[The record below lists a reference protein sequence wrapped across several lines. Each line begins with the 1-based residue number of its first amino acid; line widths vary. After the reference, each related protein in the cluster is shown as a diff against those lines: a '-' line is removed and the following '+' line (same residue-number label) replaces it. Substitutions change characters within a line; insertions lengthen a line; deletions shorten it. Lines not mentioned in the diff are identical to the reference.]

1 MAKKTALYDEHVRL
15 GGKIVEFAGWL
26 LPVNYENGILYEHAA
41 VRTRAGLFDVSHMG
55 EIIFEGKNATE
66 VLQKLV
72 TNSVADMYEGQCR
85 YALMLYPD
93 GGIVDDLIIYK
104 FNSEKYLLVVNAA
117 NTDKDYEWIK
127 EHTIKG
133 IAKNVSEHISQIA
146 LQGPLSEKIISKLTD
161 IDKLPKKRYNF
172 VKDVTV
178 AGAKCLVSTT
188 GYTGEAGYEIYLKNE
203 DAVKVY
209 RALSDAGKEYGI
221 TPVGL
226 GARDTLRFEC
236 AMTLYGHELTKDFKA
251 NEVGVDFAVKQGLG
265 FIGENALS
273 GEIEYCRIGL
283 KINDRGIAREHAD
296 VFDKNGEKIGFTTSG
311 GFCPTLN
318 GAYAMARVKK
328 EKAYINEMFVSVR
341 GKPLS
346 ASVVALPFYKA
357 APKN

>member
-15 GGKIVEFAGWL
+15 GGKMVEFAGWL

-41 VRTRAGLFDVSHMG
+41 VRNRVGLFDVSHMG
-55 EIIFEGKNATE
+55 EIMFEGKNATE

-72 TNSVADMYEGQCR
+72 TNSVADMREGQCR

-127 EHTIKG
+127 EHTPEG
-133 IAKNVSEHISQIA
+133 IAKNISEHISQIA
-146 LQGPLSEKIISKLTD
+146 LQGPLSESVISKVTD
-161 IDKLPKKRYNF
+161 IDKLPKKRYDF
-172 VKDVTV
+172 ADDVTV

-209 RALSDAGKEYGI
+209 RALLKAGEEYGI
-221 TPVGL
+221 TPAGL

-236 AMTLYGHELTKDFKA
+236 AMTLYGHELTKDYKA
-251 NEVGVDFAVKQGLG
+251 HEVGVDFALKPGLG
-265 FIGENALS
+265 FIGESAILS
-273 GEIEYCRIGL
+273 EPEYCRIGL
-283 KINDRGIAREHAD
+283 RINDRGIAREHAD
-296 VFDKNGEKIGFTTSG
+296 VFNKSGEKIGVTTSG

-318 GAYAMARVKK
+318 GAYAMARVRQ
-328 EKAYINEMFVSVR
+328 EKADVREAFVSVR
-341 GKPLS
+341 GKLLS

-357 APKN
+357 VPKK